1 MSVTKARVHRLAP
14 HVEVKQIIQ
23 FQHWHNWNLQDE
35 HTLAG
40 WFFLHCRSFF
50 PKKSGLC
57 YMASLCRWAPPSLLL
72 FEMLREAFPWD
83 FALCILAVCLACLS
97 ALVADCLEK
106 LWQGMW
112 TKLPTGAA
120 LEWLQ
125 GKSGSALRAS
135 LGLLPRQQGVQL
147 CLQPLQLHRIYIEAS
162 RGLRGLACGSWVLLL
177 VGASV
182 RTCKQQLFAGAGCS
196 WNSFSFLF
204 FFFSVCCVCTRTG
217 ARDAV
222 FLLPVSMILVWGIC
236 LVKSFVFC

>member
-1 MSVTKARVHRLAP
+1 MSTHWQDDSFFN
-14 HVEVKQIIQ
+14 VEV
-23 FQHWHNWNLQDE
+23 
-35 HTLAG
+35 
-40 WFFLHCRSFF
+40 FF

-57 YMASLCRWAPPSLLL
+57 YMASLYRWALPSLLL
-72 FEMLREAFPWD
+72 FAMFREAFPWD

-112 TKLPTGAA
+112 TKLPTSAA

-135 LGLLPRQQGVQL
+135 LGLPPRQQGVQL
-147 CLQPLQLHRIYIEAS
+147 CLQPLQLHRIYIEAF

-182 RTCKQQLFAGAGCS
+182 RTCKQQLFAGADCS
-196 WNSFSFLF
+196 WNTFP
-204 FFFSVCCVCTRTG
+204 FFFSVCCVYTRTG
-217 ARDAV
+217 ARDAM
-222 FLLPVSMILVWGIC
+222 FL
-236 LVKSFVFC
+236 